1 MDTYDRY
8 YELIQECQD
17 LELIDDAYKKKVIRR
32 GKLVK
37 KTFCP
42 PGQKAKG
49 GRCVAMS
56 GSERAKRRVTGRKS
70 AIKRKSK
77 AARIKKKM
85 RKASRKRKAFGLH

>member
-42 PGQKAKG
+42 PGQKAKK

-56 GSERAKRRVTGRKS
+56 GGERAKRRMLGRK
-70 AIKRKSK
+70 AAMKRKSK
-77 AARIKKKM
+77 MSRIKKKM
-85 RKASRKRKAFGLH
+85 RKAARKRKAFGLH

>member
-1 MDTYDRY
+1 MEIYDKY

-17 LELIDDAYKKKVIRR
+17 LESLDEAYKKKVIRR

-77 AARIKKKM
+77 SARIQKKM
-85 RKASRKRKAFGLH
+85 RKAARKRKAFGLH